1 MLLVTVLV
9 VGVLLDPGVPVGVCA
24 GVGVQ
29 VWLILSKSLSF
40 SSPFLAASPLFW

>member
-9 VGVLLDPGVPVGVCA
+9 VGVLLEPGVPVGVCA

-29 VWLILSKSLSF
+29 VGLLLSF